1 MARLDGDFSLHAYT
15 KSHTFTGTE
24 AINEEKWLSRK
35 WEKAAFS
42 LFKEIIFLQHAVGKI
57 LNSIWRLNMNVQC
70 IDFPVYTFA
79 VVYINLQLPF
89 RPNVWYVLLQLLIF
103 PLCGCQG

>member
-1 MARLDGDFSLHAYT
+1 M
-15 KSHTFTGTE
+15 
-24 AINEEKWLSRK
+24 RK
-35 WEKAAFS
+35 NGFQENGKKQHLACLRK
-42 LFKEIIFLQHAVGKI
+42 LFFLQHAVGKI